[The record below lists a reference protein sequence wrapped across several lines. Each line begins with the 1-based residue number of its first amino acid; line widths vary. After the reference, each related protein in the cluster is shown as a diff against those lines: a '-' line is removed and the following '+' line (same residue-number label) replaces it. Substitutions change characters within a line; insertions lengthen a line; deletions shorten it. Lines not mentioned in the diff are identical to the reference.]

1 MQSERLRTMSRQ
13 NLWNVVS
20 FVSKVRYFSG
30 AAFIAA
36 FLFGTAS
43 LWAAPPVY
51 QLSFLGNGS
60 PSAINN
66 AGTVVGVRVS
76 GNNYTPLISEGG
88 APWAVLPVPAGA
100 MSVVP
105 TDINDSNV
113 VVGVSYDTA
122 WNPTAVRWTRVK
134 PGVYSVQTLPRLPGH
149 TSSYATGINNLGQI
163 IGARG
168 SLGYVPTGTGW
179 VYSDSGGIVDL
190 STAYAFWV
198 YPRAINDNGIIIGG
212 QERLNLATGQV
223 DVIGA
228 GPSNYNAVGGVAINN
243 NGFIAGTAVLRSSSL
258 NIVSLFRY
266 EGPSGWRYLTG
277 TSRYTVAT
285 SINSGG
291 DIGYGE
297 LGPGLY
303 LDGEGIF
310 ALGDLLDPVHTGQGW
325 AVTGSG
331 VHINDLRMATTVG
344 RNNTTNESG
353 TVLLTPTGVLP
364 PPTAPIGLAGVPHPA
379 TRMEPFNSIDLTWS
393 SSSSLTRSYE
403 LQRRVNGT
411 NGWVNLS
418 LIPPASNPSH
428 RDTTVGVA
436 VTYDYRVRAVG
447 VSGPGPWSGQITVTS
462 PATPLDTTPPVV
474 DLVAPADGS
483 NVSGV
488 VPVSA
493 TATDNVAVEYLE
505 VSFWNQYT
513 GQEVIIASVTGSG
526 SVAGNWDTRSLTPAT
541 YRVRAFAYDTMG
553 NWRTDEANVNVVVP
567 QGGAMRVTGIS
578 LTSKGRN
585 FVTVTGRI
593 SVRDASGNPVS
604 GALVS
609 YQWTLPTGRTES
621 ATSLTD
627 SGGTAVA
634 YAYSRR
640 GTYTLTVTNVA
651 KSGFTFDAA
660 GSVLTRSITTR

>member
-1 MQSERLRTMSRQ
+1 MQTERQRTTARF
-13 NLWNVVS
+13 NLVS
-20 FVSKVRYFSG
+20 FVSKVIYFSG

-36 FLFGTAS
+36 FLFCSTSALG
-43 LWAAPPVY
+43 APPVY
-51 QLSFLGNGS
+51 QLAFLGNGS

-66 AGTVVGVRVS
+66 AGTVVGARVS

-88 APWAVLPVPAGA
+88 APWALLPVPAGA
-100 MSVVP
+100 MSVFP
-105 TDINDSNV
+105 TDINDSDV
-113 VVGVSYDTA
+113 VVGVSFDTA
-122 WNPTAVRWTRVK
+122 WNPTAVRWTKIK
-134 PGVYSVQTLPRLPGH
+134 PGVYSVQALPRLPGH

-163 IGARG
+163 VGARG

-179 VYSDSGGIVDL
+179 VYSETGGIVDL
-190 STAYAFWV
+190 STTYAFWV

-228 GPSNYNAVGGVAINN
+228 GPSNYNPVGGVAINN
-243 NGFIAGTAVLRSSSL
+243 NGFIAGTASLRSTSL
-258 NIVSLFRY
+258 NIVSLFRF
-266 EGPSGWRYLTG
+266 EGAAGWRYLTG

-297 LGPGLY
+297 LGPGVY
-303 LDGEGIF
+303 LEGDGLF

-331 VHINDLRMATTVG
+331 VHLNDLRMAATVG

-353 TVLLTPTGVLP
+353 AVLLTPTGVLP
-364 PPTAPIGLAGVPHPA
+364 PPTAPVALTGVPHTA

-393 SSSSLTRSYE
+393 SSSALTRSYE

-411 NGWVNLS
+411 NDWINLS
-418 LIPPASNPSH
+418 LIPPAMNPSH

-436 VTYDYRVRAVG
+436 ITYDYRVRAVG
-447 VSGPGPWSGQITVTS
+447 VAGPGPWSGQITVTS

-474 DLVAPADGS
+474 VLVSPNDGA
-483 NVSGV
+483 NVSGI

-505 VSFWNQYT
+505 ISFWNQYT
-513 GQEVIIASVTGSG
+513 GQEVIIGSASGSG
-526 SVAGNWDTRSLTPAT
+526 SLAANWDTRTLTPAT

-553 NWRTDEANVNVVVP
+553 NWRTDEANVNVAAP

-578 LTSKGRN
+578 LSSKGRVY
-585 FVTVTGRI
+585 VTVTGRI
-593 SVRDASGNPVS
+593 SVRDASGNAVP

-621 ATSLTD
+621 GTAMTD

-634 YAYSRR
+634 YAFSRR
-640 GTYTLTVTNVA
+640 GTYTLTVTDVA
-651 KSGFTFDAA
+651 KPGHAFDPS